1 MLTLEKLS
9 ELKQDRRFILVVIIF
24 MAIFFAVI
32 LIQDSQERKEF
43 RSIYAELKSK
53 EIFGIVKVIST
64 NRGGKTIELDKLI
77 NKKLCFLNFTV
88 DKTEEWDIHQF
99 ISPGD
104 SIYKAGNSMELI
116 VVKRTSKIKTILK
129 IR

>member
-9 ELKQDRRFILVVIIF
+9 ELKQDKKFILVVIIS
-24 MAIFFAVI
+24 MVIFLAVI
-32 LIQDSQERKEF
+32 LIQDSKERTEF
-43 RSIYAELKSK
+43 RSNYAELKSK

-64 NRGGKTIELDKLI
+64 NRGGKTIELDKLV
-77 NKKLCFLNFTV
+77 NKKLCFFNFTV
-88 DKTEEWDIHQF
+88 NKAEVWNIHQF

-116 VVKRTSKIKTILK
+116 VVKRASKIKTILK
-129 IR
+129 IK